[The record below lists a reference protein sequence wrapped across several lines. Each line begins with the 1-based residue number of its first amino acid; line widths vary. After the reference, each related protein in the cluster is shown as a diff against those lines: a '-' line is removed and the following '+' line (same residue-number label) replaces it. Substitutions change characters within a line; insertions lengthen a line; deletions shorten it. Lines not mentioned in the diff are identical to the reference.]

1 MSKNSELRIIF
12 GPNMGDMTGRW
23 TKLYSQE
30 LCNLQ
35 AYSSPYIIRM
45 MESRRLKWAGVE
57 KTRNL
62 YSNFVGKSE
71 GREIS

>member
-1 MSKNSELRIIF
+1 
-12 GPNMGDMTGRW
+12 MGDVTGGW
-23 TKLYSQE
+23 TKLYSRE

-45 MESRRLKWAGVE
+45 MESRRLKWAGME
-57 KTRNL
+57 EMRNL

-71 GREIS
+71 RRETS